1 MSHRSDTLVNLALT
15 FFAALLLATA
25 CKRQEV
31 SEDAKM
37 QKMLSGVWTADL
49 EIGGISTITLAPD
62 ASYICTLTVPGRTN
76 EPRIFNSEGTFR
88 VHEGN
93 LIDTMTR
100 YNRTNL
106 SVPLTNRA
114 QIVRLDHRELVLVYD
129 PTLGASGPTNPVVF
143 RRQSN

>member
-1 MSHRSDTLVNLALT
+1 VRLALT

-25 CKRQEV
+25 CKREEV
-31 SEDAKM
+31 SGDAKM
-37 QKMLSGVWTADL
+37 QKMLAGVWTADL
-49 EIGGISTITLAPD
+49 EIGGISDVTVAQD
-62 ASYICTLTVPGRTN
+62 GRYFCTLTVPGRTN

-100 YNRTNL
+100 YNRTNR

-114 QIVRLDHRELVLVYD
+114 QIVRLDRHELVLAYD

-143 RRQSN
+143 RRLTK